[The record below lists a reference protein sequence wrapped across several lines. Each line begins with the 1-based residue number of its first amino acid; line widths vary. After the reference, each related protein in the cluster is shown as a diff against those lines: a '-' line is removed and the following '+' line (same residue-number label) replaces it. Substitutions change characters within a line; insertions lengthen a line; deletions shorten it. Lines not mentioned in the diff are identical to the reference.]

1 MSRSHSHFEKVTGC
15 VCVCVCACLCACVQ
29 INGSQGSGN
38 ISDNTKASV
47 SNGSPS
53 EVSRAGKK
61 SGVRAG

>member
-1 MSRSHSHFEKVTGC
+1 MC
-15 VCVCVCACLCACVQ
+15 MCACVQ

-38 ISDNTKASV
+38 ISDSTKASV
-47 SNGSPS
+47 SSSSPS